1 MQMKLLCNNIGH
13 LLKVKGCKD
22 EKKVPNKQEGWKTNT
37 TFVSWFLTQAP
48 SELLPL
54 SLPNN
59 GRARLLHTLS
69 NWDKNTD
76 LGREMRGKG
85 GGFMLICVL
94 LGWGS
99 SEGRLFDFLAREPS
113 GCTIYCDLV
122 YVKPIHL
129 EQVVFKI
136 HVLKLIQQI
145 SNAWTTA
152 VCLKT
157 DGWLVMKYCWLII
170 ISHMIQ
176 LVNKAS
182 QCISTVYF
190 YKLF

>member
-1 MQMKLLCNNIGH
+1 MQMKLLGNNIGT

-22 EKKVPNKQEGWKTNT
+22 EKKGAKQTRMKNKHYFCQLVFNSGTIRTSAIIFTKQWKSQTPPH
-37 TFVSWFLTQAP
+37 TFKLRQ
-48 SELLPL
+48 
-54 SLPNN
+54 
-59 GRARLLHTLS
+59 
-69 NWDKNTD
+69 NTD

-129 EQVVFKI
+129 GQVVFKI

-152 VCLKT
+152 ACLKT

-176 LVNKAS
+176 LVIIAS
-182 QCISTVYF
+182 QCISTFYF